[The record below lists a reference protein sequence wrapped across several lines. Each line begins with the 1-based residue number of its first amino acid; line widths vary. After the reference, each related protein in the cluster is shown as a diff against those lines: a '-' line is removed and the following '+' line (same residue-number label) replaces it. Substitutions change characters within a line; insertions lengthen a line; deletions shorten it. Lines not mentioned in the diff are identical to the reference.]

1 MVEDPYVKVFA
12 ASYSMT
18 PPSVQTYFNHP
29 RAMAGNDTFVF
40 DLVSTIKY
48 DPKFPHKKP
57 NPNTYCGFVK
67 YITEFGQPRIED
79 TIHKIT
85 GLPAE
90 VLGLSDRGQVRKG
103 YRADLVVIDM
113 ENLRTN
119 ENFIEPRVYPDG
131 IQHVMVN
138 GQLVIR
144 DGQHTGKRPGGV
156 IRRQSR

>member
-1 MVEDPYVKVFA
+1 
-12 ASYSMT
+12 
-18 PPSVQTYFNHP
+18 
-29 RAMAGNDTFVF
+29 
-40 DLVSTIKY
+40 
-48 DPKFPHKKP
+48 
-57 NPNTYCGFVK
+57 
-67 YITEFGQPRIED
+67 
-79 TIHKIT
+79 
-85 GLPAE
+85 
-90 VLGLSDRGQVRKG
+90 
-103 YRADLVVIDM
+103 M